1 MGHLPDLDPP
11 DVTLWHKAPKV
22 DLGEIE
28 ERHNWRAGLND
39 LARLGG
45 SSDNGAGKRR
55 DHGQV
60 LAIGIG
66 LSQLKPRLLRAGD
79 AICDFRL
86 LLDQLLPDCGDLR
99 LTNARIGQTGLG
111 GCYRP
116 TCRLEPPRPASDRGL
131 LLIRRRNGQTT
142 LAFRDRAARHAI
154 S

>member
-1 MGHLPDLDPP
+1 MGHVPDLDPP

-45 SSDNGAGKRR
+45 SSNNGAGKRR

-60 LAIGIG
+60 LAIGVG
-66 LSQLKPRLLRAGD
+66 LGQLKPRLLRAGD

-86 LLDQLLPDCGDLR
+86 LLDRKSTR
-99 LTNARIGQTGLG
+99 LN
-111 GCYRP
+111 
-116 TCRLEPPRPASDRGL
+116 SS
-131 LLIRRRNGQTT
+131 
-142 LAFRDRAARHAI
+142 H
-154 S
+154 